1 MVPVVILRDRPPA
14 IGRDCG
20 IVLLWLLFLVVVVV
34 VVVFV
39 PRRNA

>member
-1 MVPVVILRDRPPA
+1 VPVVMLRDRPPA

-20 IVLLWLLFLVVVVV
+20 IVLLPWLLFV